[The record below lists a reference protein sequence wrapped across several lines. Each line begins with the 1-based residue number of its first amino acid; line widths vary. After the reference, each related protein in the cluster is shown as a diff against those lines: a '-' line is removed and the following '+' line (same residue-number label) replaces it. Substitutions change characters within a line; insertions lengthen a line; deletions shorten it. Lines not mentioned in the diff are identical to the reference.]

1 MRGSYVRGGGKR
13 GRHICFRTTRP
24 HPERQ
29 GKVRGPAEICLCGGW
44 ARGIRRTLASMLGQ
58 GGKEV

>member
-1 MRGSYVRGGGKR
+1 M
-13 GRHICFRTTRP
+13 GRMLEVEVKGAGIFVSGLHG